1 MRAHLDQD
9 DRSTAAW
16 LLRGALVVTML
27 ALPLTP
33 GISQAPSGC
42 KMGQPVAD
50 AHSRTAVIVGG
61 HSDLCLIRYEDGQT
75 QRWIGVKN
83 LSIIPPV
90 AKPLPIDPA
99 ATNQAIS
106 EGVTIVRPTI
116 INRLV
121 YRADPLGHIVL
132 TAKVNGAP
140 VNFLVDT
147 GATLVSLSPKD
158 ASAAGLKRDAL
169 TFNQTV
175 HTSNGP
181 AKAAFS
187 QVKEI
192 RIEQFGI
199 DNVQVAVIDSLK
211 QSVLGMSFLR
221 RLKAFEMRDGEL
233 SLTW

>member
-1 MRAHLDQD
+1 MHADLNPDDQ
-9 DRSTAAW
+9 STAAW
-16 LLRGALVVTML
+16 LFRGALVVLLL
-27 ALPLTP
+27 AVPLAP
-33 GISQAPSGC
+33 GISQAPIGC
-42 KMGQPVAD
+42 KIGQPVAD
-50 AHSRTAVIVGG
+50 THSSTAVIVGG
-61 HSDLCLIRYEDGQT
+61 HNDLCLIRYKDGQT
-75 QRWIGVKN
+75 QRWVGVKE
-83 LSIIPPV
+83 LSIIAPAATPP
-90 AKPLPIDPA
+90 LIDPA
-99 ATNQAIS
+99 ATNQAMT

-132 TAKVNGAP
+132 TAKVNGTP
-140 VNFLVDT
+140 VSFLVDT
-147 GATLVSLSPKD
+147 GATLVSLSPRD

-187 QVKEI
+187 QIREI
-192 RIEQFGI
+192 RIEQFGL

-233 SLTW
+233 SMTW